1 MATVSNLRTSVN
13 LRRTVSAVAIGW
25 MMLLAERELP
35 AQSLLDRP
43 PNISGDW
50 VGRPGTIQFNFIH
63 RFVRS
68 PAPERKVSNF
78 PTFAVGIGLPR
89 RLMVGF
95 HYATNSTLTPRYPN
109 EWEFLVRHLA
119 FSQDEG
125 APVDLAGQVGYNL
138 AARGTDGE
146 VSVAR
151 RLGPIRVIGVGRI
164 LSDPYSKGDIRG
176 ALGGGLTVRLLRHL
190 ALAADAST
198 VLDRNEGR
206 GERVAWSAGLHVA
219 LPNTPH
225 TLSLQGT
232 NTNTATL
239 QGLSVGSRQRRYGFE
254 FTIPI
259 TLARFFGKGGAS
271 PAPAAPAQ
279 ATPSAQV
286 PAGGRVQQGGIRG
299 MAFTPN
305 RIEIEA
311 GTTVTWK
318 NNDPLAHTV
327 TAADRSFD
335 SGLIQPGASW
345 SYTFTTPGTFD
356 FSCTPH
362 PFMKGVVVVK
372 AAP

>member
-1 MATVSNLRTSVN
+1 MIPFLGAL
-13 LRRTVSAVAIGW
+13 
-25 MMLLAERELP
+25 LLAAEP
-35 AQSLLDRP
+35 AAAQSLLDRP

-78 PTFAVGIGLPR
+78 PTFALGVGVTR

-109 EWEFLVRHLA
+109 EWEFLVRHQAL
-119 FSQDEG
+119 SQDGG
-125 APVDLAGQVGYNL
+125 APFDLGGQLGYNL
-138 AARGTDGE
+138 SAKGTDGE
-146 VSVAR
+146 VSIAR
-151 RLGPIRVIGVGRI
+151 RFGALRVIGVGRV

-176 ALGGGLTVRLLRHL
+176 AVGGGFTFRLLRHL
-190 ALAADAST
+190 ALAGDAST
-198 VLDRNEGR
+198 VFDRNDSR
-206 GERVAWSAGLHVA
+206 GEKVAWSAGIHLA

-225 TLSLQGT
+225 TLSLQVT

-239 QGLSVGSRQRRYGFE
+239 QGLSVGSAQRRYGFE

-259 TLARFFGKGGAS
+259 TLARFFGRNGGAADPPS
-271 PAPAAPAQ
+271 GAAQPV
-279 ATPSAQV
+279 TPSATI
-286 PAGGRVQQGGIRG
+286 PAGGKVVEAGMRG
-299 MAFTPN
+299 MAFTPG

-327 TAADRSFD
+327 TAANRAFD
-335 SGLIQPGASW
+335 SGLVQPGTSW
-345 SYTFTTPGTFD
+345 SYTFTTPGTYD

>member
-1 MATVSNLRTSVN
+1 MKVQAMIARNLRI
-13 LRRTVSAVAIGW
+13 A
-25 MMLLAERELP
+25 LLLLVIPFGSGRG
-35 AQSLLDRP
+35 QSLLDRP
-43 PNISGDW
+43 PNISGGW
-50 VGRPGTIQFNFIH
+50 VARSGTLQFNFIH

-68 PAPERKVSNF
+68 SAPERKVSNF
-78 PTFAVGIGLPR
+78 PTFAFGVGLPR

-109 EWEFLVRHLA
+109 EWEFFARHMV
-119 FSQDEG
+119 FSQDDG

-138 AARGTDGE
+138 SAKGTDGE
-146 VSVAR
+146 ISLAR
-151 RLGPIRVIGVGRI
+151 RFGPLRVIGAGRI
-164 LSDPYSKGDIRG
+164 LSDPYAKGEIRG
-176 ALGGGLTVRLLRHL
+176 AVGGGLTIRLLRHL

-198 VLDRNEGR
+198 VLDRNDGR
-206 GERVAWSAGLHVA
+206 GEKVAWSAGLHVA

-225 TLSLQGT
+225 TLSLQVT

-239 QGLSVGSRQRRYGFE
+239 QGLSVGSAQRRYGFE

-259 TLARFFGKGGAS
+259 TLARFFGRGTAPSG
-271 PAPAAPAQ
+271 PAPTPQA
-279 ATPSAQV
+279 ATPSAEIPPGAKV
-286 PAGGRVQQGGIRG
+286 EDAGIRG

-305 RIEIEA
+305 RIEIEV
-311 GTTVTWK
+311 GTIVTWK

-335 SGLIQPGASW
+335 SGLIQPGATW
-345 SYTFTTPGTFD
+345 SYTFTRAGTYD

-372 AAP
+372 GAP

>member
-1 MATVSNLRTSVN
+1 MLTLPI
-13 LRRTVSAVAIGW
+13 SAGS
-25 MMLLAERELP
+25 

-43 PNISGDW
+43 PNVSGDW

-78 PTFAVGIGLPR
+78 PTFAVGVGLPHR
-89 RLMVGF
+89 FLVGF

-109 EWEFLVRHLA
+109 EWEFLVRHMAL
-119 FSQDEG
+119 SQDDG
-125 APVDLAGQVGYNL
+125 APFDLSGQVGYNL
-138 AARGTDGE
+138 SAKGTDGE
-146 VSVAR
+146 VSLAR
-151 RLGPIRVIGVGRI
+151 RMGLLRAIAAGRI

-176 ALGGGLTVRLLRHL
+176 AVGGGFTLRLLRHL
-190 ALAADAST
+190 ALAADAAT
-198 VLDRNEGR
+198 VLDRSEAR
-206 GERVAWSAGLHVA
+206 GEKVAWSAGLHLA

-225 TLSLQGT
+225 TLSLQVT

-239 QGLSVGSRQRRYGFE
+239 QGLSVGSAQRRYGFE

-259 TLARFFGKGGAS
+259 TLARFFGRNGA
-271 PAPAAPAQ
+271 PAGSAAPAQ
-279 ATPSAQV
+279 AATPSAQV
-286 PAGGRVQQGGIRG
+286 PPGGKVEAAGIRG
-299 MAFTPN
+299 MAFTPA

-318 NNDPLAHTV
+318 NNDQLAHSV

-335 SGLIQPGASW
+335 SGLIQPGATW
-345 SYTFTTPGTFD
+345 SYTFTKPGTYD

-372 AAP
+372 GSP

>member
-1 MATVSNLRTSVN
+1 MLALPM
-13 LRRTVSAVAIGW
+13 SAGS
-25 MMLLAERELP
+25 

-78 PTFAVGIGLPR
+78 PTFAVGVGLSR
-89 RLMVGF
+89 RFMVGF

-109 EWEFLVRHLA
+109 EWEFLVRHMAL
-119 FSQDEG
+119 SQDDG
-125 APVDLAGQVGYNL
+125 APFDLAGQVGYNL
-138 AARGTDGE
+138 SAKGTDGE
-146 VSVAR
+146 VSLAR
-151 RLGPIRVIGVGRI
+151 RMGPLRAIAVGRV

-176 ALGGGLTVRLLRHL
+176 AVGGGFTFRLLRHL
-190 ALAADAST
+190 ALAADAAT
-198 VLDRNEGR
+198 VLDRNDGR
-206 GERVAWSAGLHVA
+206 GEKVAWSAGLHVA

-225 TLSLQGT
+225 TLSLQVT

-239 QGLSVGSRQRRYGFE
+239 QGLSVGSAQRRYGFE

-259 TLARFFGKGGAS
+259 TLARFFGRNG
-271 PAPAAPAQ
+271 APAGSGPAQ
-279 ATPSAQV
+279 PATPSAQI
-286 PAGGRVQQGGIRG
+286 PAGGKVEEAGIRG
-299 MAFTPN
+299 MAFTPA

-318 NNDPLAHTV
+318 NNDPLAHSV

-335 SGLIQPGASW
+335 SGLIQPGATW
-345 SYTFTTPGTFD
+345 SYTFSKAGTYD

-372 AAP
+372 GAP